1 MLSDVAAVPGD
12 VTKIPVADLA
22 KLGAIGQD
30 PRWVSCPLRKW
41 GAGVYMIWIVP
52 HLLISSI

>member
-1 MLSDVAAVPGD
+1 MASVLSDVAAVPGD

-30 PRWVSCPLRKW
+30 PRCVTCLLKKW
-41 GAGVYMIWIVP
+41 GVGV
-52 HLLISSI
+52 ST